1 MVDPE
6 YILDFD
12 KMVQTHVFDPKR
24 RRAVKRGNQGQRSVR
39 PSDERFADNKN
50 FLVGQQ
56 FRPITELKYDG
67 EDITCHWLGDE
78 FHETIKRKLFSAK
91 TVLDGVKEHHKQEQ
105 LKQFWHKKEQFLKNM
120 P

>member
-24 RRAVKRGNQGQRSVR
+24 ERAVKRGNQGQRSVR

-50 FLVGQQ
+50 FLVG
-56 FRPITELKYDG
+56 
-67 EDITCHWLGDE
+67 
-78 FHETIKRKLFSAK
+78 
-91 TVLDGVKEHHKQEQ
+91 
-105 LKQFWHKKEQFLKNM
+105 
-120 P
+120 